1 MSWGFAQ
8 IVLTTMEDDAARD
21 LHTIRRGGVQRSR
34 PRNRRGQRRRSLLG
48 AGTRPP
54 TPAMA
59 ARSVVNRRSRASVTS
74 QPEEDQVAGRSGVQP
89 LLNMVS
95 GWFQAVIGLL
105 VGHPHTDAEVQLQI
119 ESAFKMS
126 DIMLIRI

>member
-1 MSWGFAQ
+1 
-8 IVLTTMEDDAARD
+8 MEDDAARD

-34 PRNRRGQRRRSLLG
+34 PRNSRGQRRRSLLG

-54 TPAMA
+54 TPGMA

-74 QPEEDQVAGRSGVQP
+74 QPEEDRVSGRSGVQP
-89 LLNMVS
+89 LLDMVPS
-95 GWFQAVIGLL
+95 WCQAVIGLL
-105 VGHPHTDAEVQLQI
+105 VGHPHTDAGAQLQI

-126 DIMLIRI
+126 DITLIRI